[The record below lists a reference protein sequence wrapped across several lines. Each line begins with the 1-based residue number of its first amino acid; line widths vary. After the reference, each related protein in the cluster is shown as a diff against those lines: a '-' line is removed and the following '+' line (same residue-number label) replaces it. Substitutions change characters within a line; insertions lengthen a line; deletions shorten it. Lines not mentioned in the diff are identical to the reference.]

1 MEPRNMSI
9 TTYFIIIGFSDEFI
23 LQFLVFLLVLL
34 IYLTTLGGNLTILLL
49 VCLDHHLHTPM
60 YFFLANLSILDISCS
75 TITLHKI
82 LISFI
87 LGDNTI
93 SVLRC
98 LVKIYV
104 YISMICI
111 ELLVLSAMG
120 YDRYVA
126 ICKPLHYH
134 LVMDSK
140 LCALLASLCW
150 LCGFLETLPGMF
162 GLLKLTCYES
172 NKIDHFFCDIVPVM
186 KLTCSDTFF
195 VQLYILTVGVF
206 VAAFTPFALTFISY
220 VFIISTIL
228 SIRSSSGRRKAFY
241 TCSSHLS
248 VVFCL
253 YASLVSQY
261 MRPMSSV
268 SLSSSKYFSLFNAA
282 AVPILNPLIYS
293 LKNKDVK
300 SAMKRKMR
308 LVPVRVSTNSQ
319 GPSGNI
325 EILTKPI
332 KGM

>member
-1 MEPRNMSI
+1 MSI

-60 YFFLANLSILDISCS
+60 YFFLANLSILDINSS

-87 LGDNTI
+87 SGDNMI

-98 LVKIYV
+98 LVQIYV

-150 LCGFLETLPGMF
+150 LCGFLENLPGF
-162 GLLKLTCYES
+162 LGLLKLTCYES

-300 SAMKRKMR
+300 RAMKRMR
-308 LVPVRVSTNSQ
+308 LVPVRVSNSQ

-325 EILTKPI
+325 EILT
-332 KGM
+332 